1 MAGMHT
7 DRSGK
12 QVVWEKR
19 KTRNAT
25 FLRLFF
31 GHDYRLTHAP
41 ARGPCTRAERTAK
54 HENHSKKHIS
64 PHAKHHIR
72 GV

>member
-25 FLRLFF
+25 FLI
-31 GHDYRLTHAP
+31 THAP
-41 ARGPCTRAERTAK
+41 GGKTGQKERKDHDQARNGAGDCNP
-54 HENHSKKHIS
+54 
-64 PHAKHHIR
+64 
-72 GV
+72 